1 MKHIRL
7 LRNPARFAIFRKN
20 TQFLLIIIGVLVGV
34 VSGVAAVLLAR
45 SLEFTLAFL
54 HDYRHMWWAFL
65 LPGAGAML
73 SSLFLEKV
81 MNEGAGHGV
90 PEVIYS
96 VFRRGGLLR
105 FRSCYS
111 RLISSWLT
119 IGSGGS
125 AGPEAPVVMSGAV
138 IGSNIAK
145 YFYLND
151 RQRVT
156 LVGCGAAGAISAIF
170 NAPLTGMVFALEG
183 VLGEWS
189 IVNFI
194 PIAVA
199 SVAGAETSRI
209 LQGNEVLFESGTYSI
224 GGFDLVACVGLAAAT
239 SFASLL
245 FTRMLRQMHHIS
257 GHVPMPLSVRAA
269 FGGMAVGLLAYLV
282 PDVLGEGYHSIDLM
296 IRGVFRDG
304 LMIAAFAGLAKI
316 LATGFTLG
324 WGGSGGVFAPSL
336 VIGSFTGIAYHR
348 LILTVFPDT
357 PLVNEGCFA
366 LLGIAGLLSGLLQ
379 APLTGMFLALEIT
392 GGYEVILPLIIV
404 SALSTTIT
412 SHFEPASFYLKDLAD
427 RGQILRPGTDQRV
440 LADISISEVLDT
452 DCVKVHPGML
462 LRELL
467 EVVKTSSRDYFPVED
482 PKTGKFVGMV
492 HFEYVRPYLFNTIMY
507 DTVFVEQL
515 MDSNPLTVGPDED
528 LSEVL
533 QMMDLKKLFSVPV
546 VINGRF
552 MGMVSKATL
561 LDRYRNEL
569 NVQTS
574 HIY

>member
-1 MKHIRL
+1 MKPIRL
-7 LRNPARFAIFRKN
+7 LRNPLRFAVFRKN
-20 TQFLLIIIGVLVGV
+20 THILLIIIGVIVGV
-34 VSGVAAVLLAR
+34 VSGIAAVILAH
-45 SLEFTLAFL
+45 SLNFTLEFL

-73 SSLFLEKV
+73 SSIFLEKV

-96 VFRRGGLLR
+96 VFRRGGLMR

-156 LVGCGAAGAISAIF
+156 LVGCGGAGAIAAIF

-183 VLGEWS
+183 ILGEWS
-189 IVNFI
+189 ILNFI

-209 LQGNEVLFESGTYSI
+209 LQGNEVLFQSGSYSI
-224 GGFDLVACVGLAAAT
+224 GGFDLIACVGLAVAT
-239 SFASLL
+239 SLASLCL
-245 FTRMLRQMHHIS
+245 TRTLRHMHHIS
-257 GHVPMPLSVRAA
+257 DHVRLPIYMRAA
-269 FGGMAVGLLAYLV
+269 LGGMAVGFLAYLV

-304 LMIAAFAGLAKI
+304 LMIVAIAGLAKI

-348 LILTVFPDT
+348 LIVALFPNL
-357 PLVNEGCFA
+357 PMVNEGCFA
-366 LLGIAGLLSGLLQ
+366 LLGIAGLMAGLLQ

-392 GGYEVILPLIIV
+392 GGYEVIVPLIIV

-412 SHFEPASFYLKDLAD
+412 SHFEPVSFYLKDLAD
-427 RGQILRPGTDQRV
+427 RGQILRPGTDPRV
-440 LADISISEVLDT
+440 LADISITEVLDT
-452 DCVKVHPGML
+452 DCTSVHPGML

-467 EVVKTSSRDYFPVED
+467 EVVKVSSRDFFPVED
-482 PKTGKFVGMV
+482 RETGRFVGMI
-492 HFEYVRPYLFNTIMY
+492 HFEYVRSYLFNTIMY

-515 MDSNPLTVGPDED
+515 MDPDPLTVSPDED

-533 QMMDLKKLFSVPV
+533 QMMDMKKLFSVPV
-546 VINGRF
+546 LINGRF

>member
-1 MKHIRL
+1 MKPIRL

-20 TQFLLIIIGVLVGV
+20 TQFLLIIIGVIVGV
-34 VSGVAAVLLAR
+34 VSGIAAVALAR
-45 SLEFTLAFL
+45 SLEFTLEFL
-54 HDYRHMWWAFL
+54 HDFRHMWWAFL
-65 LPGAGAML
+65 LPAAGAMI
-73 SSLFLEKV
+73 SSIFLEKF

-105 FRSCYS
+105 LRSSFS

-138 IGSNIAK
+138 IGSNIAR

-156 LVGCGAAGAISAIF
+156 LVGCGGAGAIAAIF

-183 VLGEWS
+183 ILGEWS
-189 IVNFI
+189 IKNFI

-209 LQGNEVLFESGTYSI
+209 LQGNEVLFESSSFSI
-224 GGFDLVACVGLAAAT
+224 GGFDLIACVGLAVAT
-239 SFASLL
+239 SFASLCL
-245 FTRMLRQMHHIS
+245 TRTLRHMHHIS
-257 GHVPMPLSVRAA
+257 DHVPLPLYMRAGL
-269 FGGMAVGLLAYLV
+269 GGMAVGLLAYLV

-296 IRGVFRDG
+296 IQGAFRDG
-304 LMIAAFAGLAKI
+304 LLIVAIAGLAKI

-348 LILTVFPDT
+348 LIVTMFPNA
-357 PLVNEGCFA
+357 PLVNEGAFA
-366 LLGIAGLLSGLLQ
+366 LLGIAGLISGLLQ

-404 SALSTTIT
+404 SVLSTTIT
-412 SHFEPASFYLKDLAD
+412 SHFEPVSFYLKDLAD
-427 RGQILRPGTDQRV
+427 RGQLLRPGTDRRV
-440 LADISISEVLDT
+440 LADISITEVLDT
-452 DCVKVHPGML
+452 DCTRVHPGML

-467 EVVKTSSRDYFPVED
+467 EVVKVSSRDFFPVED
-482 PKTGKFVGMV
+482 RDTGKFVGMV

-515 MDSNPLTVGPDED
+515 MDPNPLTVSPDED

-574 HIY
+574 HI